1 MVINTASKTIYL
13 AKVVRDR
20 KEREPFVE
28 SRDRVVDGGRKLQEK
43 RMIKKLGETVER
55 DLTVKRSVKD
65 NKENAE
71 KDNILCF

>member
-1 MVINTASKTIYL
+1 MVINAASKTIHL
-13 AKVVRDR
+13 AKIVQYR

-43 RMIKKLGETVER
+43 RMIEKLGETVER
-55 DLTVKRSVKD
+55 DLTVKRSVKG

-71 KDNILCF
+71 KDNIPCF